1 MWQSSKEGPY
11 EVRVTGGRVAEPII
25 GVQGTVAT
33 FGSEPI
39 IGVRIKLS
47 FEAVGKQNDRNAL
60 RSGALIGGWLEMMK
74 LPLLLGGYIITR
86 TTAVRGVRF

>member
-1 MWQSSKEGPY
+1 MITPRSTTQ
-11 EVRVTGGRVAEPII
+11 VVTRGILII
-25 GVQGTVAT
+25 AT

-47 FEAVGKQNDRNAL
+47 FKAVGKQNDRNAL

-74 LPLLLGGYIITR
+74 LPLALGG
-86 TTAVRGVRF
+86 